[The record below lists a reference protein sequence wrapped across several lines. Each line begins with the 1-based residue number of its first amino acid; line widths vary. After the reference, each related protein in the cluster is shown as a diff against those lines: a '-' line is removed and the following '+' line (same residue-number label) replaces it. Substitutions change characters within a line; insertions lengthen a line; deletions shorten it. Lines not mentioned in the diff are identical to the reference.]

1 MKEFTA
7 ELVSFK
13 DYRIEDHVV
22 STIKFLGPDQA
33 VVEGGFAAVGP
44 TPPALKY
51 VYLAVLRRTGGSW
64 LIEAASHTRLG
75 GCC

>member
-13 DYRIEDHVV
+13 DYRIEDHV
-22 STIKFLGPDQA
+22 
-33 VVEGGFAAVGP
+33 VGP